1 MKKTELEGIIFES
14 LRDWFKKEKW
24 VRITTAGNI
33 AGPCGTSKDTKNPDR
48 CLPKAKAQSLTK
60 AERAATAKKK
70 KAAGSKGKQVVANT
84 DKAKVTR
91 ETADPQDGK
100 SAPYGSGF
108 RKVTREVIT
117 ELVRDIISEKKKKKD
132 DRCTRIAK
140 SKYDTWPCVPLHSEA
155 LTKTGWKKH
164 EELSVGDEILSFDIE
179 SGTLKYTPIEYLH
192 FYENADIV
200 KFTKQNYEIES
211 TPNHKWLTYSSHDRN
226 PDSQNLGYKKAIE
239 IFESIIDYESK
250 GIINENLE
258 NFKRYVYPTYKDMT
272 IWDIFD
278 KLKSPKGSLRFKTTE
293 ELKSSDLIKSSAPL
307 DLEYSGIDI
316 MPFRKYDSTNNI
328 EKVLNFSREQ
338 AESYVYSAIMYDGWD
353 TTNDTR
359 VRDSATYNK
368 FALKQKDET
377 HSDMFEIAAIYS
389 GFNVTRGSDSCGMRT
404 YYIKDNDYISC
415 DVFKKNK
422 GESQDVWCPTTKY
435 GTWLM
440 RQNGRVMIT
449 GNSAYASGAVV
460 RCRKGDI
467 WKNEK

>member
-1 MKKTELEGIIFES
+1 MKISELKNLVNES

-24 VRITTAGNI
+24 VRISSSGDI
-33 AGPCGTSKDTKNPDR
+33 AGPCGTSKNKKNPDR
-48 CLPKAKAQSLTK
+48 CLPKAKAQSLSK
-60 AERAATAKKK
+60 SERAATARKKK
-70 KAAGSKGKQVVANT
+70 KAGSSGKQFVSNT
-84 DKAKVTR
+84 KKAKVTR
-91 ETADPQDGK
+91 EA
-100 SAPYGSGF
+100 
-108 RKVTREVIT
+108 VLEIIREV
-117 ELVRDIISEKKKKKD
+117 ISEKKNKKKD

-140 SKYDTWPCVPLHSEA
+140 RKYDSWPCVPLHSEA
-155 LTKTGWKKH
+155 LTKTGWKKYG
-164 EELSVGDEILSFDIE
+164 ELSVGDEILSFDIE

-211 TPNHKWLTYSSHDRN
+211 TPNHKWLTYSSHERN
-226 PDSQNLGYKKAIE
+226 PDSQNLGYKKSIE
-239 IFESIIDYESK
+239 IFESIRDYESK

-278 KLKSPKGSLRFKTTE
+278 KLKAPKGSLRFKTTE
-293 ELKSSDLIKSSAPL
+293 EIKSSDLIKSSAPL
-307 DLEYSGIDI
+307 DLGYSGVDI
-316 MPFRKYDSTNNI
+316 MPFRKYNSTNNI

-359 VRDSATYNK
+359 VRDSATCNK

-389 GFNVTRGSDSCGMRT
+389 GFNVTRGSDSYGMRT

-415 DVFKKNK
+415 DVLKKNQ

-460 RCRKGDI
+460 RCRRGEI
-467 WKNEK
+467 WKKEN